1 MEDFTCMKGLAKK
14 TLGKSGIEITKVG
27 LGCAPLGGLY
37 GDIPDEQAHEVVRR
51 ALSLGINIIDTA
63 PLYGYGKSEIRIG
76 EAVRGRARSDFVLAS
91 KVGRLLVPREDKG
104 ADTSQDE
111 NWGTTSPLRPKFDF
125 SYDGVMRSVE
135 ESLKRLQT
143 DRIDILH
150 IHDPDELYEEAL
162 RGAYPTLAKL
172 RSDGAIR
179 PVSAGM
185 NQSEMLARFAREGD
199 FDCFLLAGRYS
210 ILEQGAMDEL
220 FPLCAQKNIGIL
232 LGGTYNSGIL
242 ASDLNAGAK
251 FNYADAPT
259 DVLERARGLQTVAAR
274 HRVFL
279 KAAASQFALAH
290 PQVTCIIPGTRVPD
304 RVEENLKLVNEPI
317 PSEFWAELR
326 AEKLIR
332 QDAPVPE

>member
-1 MEDFTCMKGLAKK
+1 MNGLEKK
-14 TLGKSGIEITKVG
+14 TLGKSGIEVTRVG

-37 GDIPDEQAHEVVRR
+37 GDIPEEQAHEVVRR
-51 ALSLGINIIDTA
+51 ALSLGISVIDTA

-76 EAVRGRARSDFVLAS
+76 RAVQGRNRNDFVLAT
-91 KVGRLLVPREDKG
+91 KVGRLLVPKDEG
-104 ADTSQDE
+104 GDTSQDA
-111 NWGTTSPLRPKFDF
+111 NWGTTSLLRPKFDF
-125 SYDGVMRSVE
+125 SYDAVMRSVE

-150 IHDPDELYEEAL
+150 IHDPDNHYEQAL
-162 RGAYPTLAKL
+162 RGAYPALDKL
-172 RSDGAIR
+172 RSQGVIR
-179 PVSAGM
+179 AVSAGM

-210 ILEQGAMDEL
+210 ILEQGAMEEL

-251 FNYADAPT
+251 FNYAVAPA

-274 HRVFL
+274 HRVSL

-290 PQVTCIIPGTRVPD
+290 PQVTCIIPGTRVPE
-304 RVEENLKLVNEPI
+304 RVDENLKLVDEPI
-317 PSEFWAELR
+317 ASEFWAEIR

-332 QDAPVPE
+332 QDAPVPG

>member
-1 MEDFTCMKGLAKK
+1 MKGLAKK
-14 TLGKSGIEITKVG
+14 TLGKSGIEVTRVG

-37 GDIPDEQAHEVVRR
+37 GDIPEEQAYEVVRR
-51 ALSLGINIIDTA
+51 ALSLGINLIDTA

-76 EAVRGRARSDFVLAS
+76 RAVQGRDRSDFVLAT
-91 KVGRLLVPREDKG
+91 KVGRLLVSKEEPG
-104 ADTSQDE
+104 ADTSQDA
-111 NWGTTSPLRPKFDF
+111 NWGSPSALRPKFDF
-125 SYDGVMRSVE
+125 SYDAVMRSVE

-150 IHDPDELYEEAL
+150 IHDPDNYYEQAL
-162 RGAYPTLAKL
+162 RGAYPALDKL
-172 RSDGAIR
+172 RSQGAIR
-179 PVSAGM
+179 AVSAGM

-220 FPLCAQKNIGIL
+220 FPLCAKKNIGIM

-242 ASDLNAGAK
+242 ASDLSPGAK
-251 FNYADAPT
+251 FNYADAPP

-274 HRVFL
+274 HNVSL

-290 PQVTCIIPGTRVPD
+290 PQVTCIIPGTRVPG
-304 RVEENLKLVNEPI
+304 RVDENLKVVDEPI
-317 PSEFWAELR
+317 PSEFWAEL
-326 AEKLIR
+326 KGKNLVR
-332 QDAPVPE
+332 QDAPVPQ

>member
-1 MEDFTCMKGLAKK
+1 MKGLAKK
-14 TLGKSGIEITKVG
+14 TLGKSSIEVTRVG

-37 GDIPDEQAHEVVRR
+37 GDIPEEQAHEVVRR
-51 ALSLGINIIDTA
+51 ALSLGINVIDTA
-63 PLYGYGKSEIRIG
+63 PLYGYGKSEVRIG
-76 EAVRGRARSDFVLAS
+76 RAVQGRNRNDFVLAT
-91 KVGRLLVPREDKG
+91 KVGRLLVPKDEG
-104 ADTSQDE
+104 GDTSQDA
-111 NWGTTSPLRPKFDF
+111 NWGTASPLRPKFDF
-125 SYDGVMRSVE
+125 SYDAVMRSVE
-135 ESLKRLQT
+135 ESLKRLQA

-150 IHDPDELYEEAL
+150 IHDPDKHYEQAL
-162 RGAYPTLAKL
+162 CGAYPALDKL
-172 RSDGAIR
+172 RSQGVIR
-179 PVSAGM
+179 AVSAGM

-242 ASDLNAGAK
+242 ASDLNVGAK
-251 FNYADAPT
+251 FNYADAPA
-259 DVLERARGLQTVAAR
+259 DVLERARGLQTVAAK
-274 HRVFL
+274 HRVSL

-304 RVEENLKLVNEPI
+304 RVDENLNLVDEPI
-317 PSEFWAELR
+317 PSEFWAELK
-326 AEKLIR
+326 AENLIR